1 MFSHML
7 LMYTPHMPWLYI
19 FFGVNIHILAIC
31 KYLLTN
37 TYTYIVCKNLLK
49 KKIKTPSILFF
60 HKKLMFEI
68 N

>member
-19 FFGVNIHILAIC
+19 FFGVNIHILAIH

-37 TYTYIVCKNLLK
+37 TYTYIVSKNLFK
-49 KKIKTPSILFF
+49 KKNQNPKYSIFS
-60 HKKLMFEI
+60 
-68 N
+68 

>member
-19 FFGVNIHILAIC
+19 FFGVNIHILAIH

-37 TYTYIVCKNLLK
+37 TYMYIVCKNLFK
-49 KKIKTPSILFF
+49 KKSKPQVFYFF
-60 HKKLMFEI
+60 TKS
-68 N
+68 